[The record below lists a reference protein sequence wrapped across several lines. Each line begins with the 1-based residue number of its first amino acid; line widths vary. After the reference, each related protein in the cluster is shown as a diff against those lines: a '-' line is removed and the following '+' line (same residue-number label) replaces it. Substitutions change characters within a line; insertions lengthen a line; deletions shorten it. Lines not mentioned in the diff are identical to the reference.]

1 MAIFSNK
8 IREASFFNTDKTLV
22 EILYNEDNNNTVS
35 YLITVD
41 FQNPDFKELM
51 SEIDLEQIE
60 KNTKDKQKIYKQQL
74 KTYLNNVTDSLKYQ
88 AENSDEKFLERLEKF
103 FFEFNEKDDELLFK
117 LKLKMFESIR
127 LKSCNDVEKK
137 SKIRNANTPLQLIKE
152 FENI

>member
-22 EILYNEDNNNTVS
+22 EILYNEGNNTVS

-41 FQNPDFKELM
+41 FQNPDFKDLM

-127 LKSCNDVEKK
+127 LKSCNDAEKK
-137 SKIRNANTPLQLIKE
+137 SKIRTATTPVQLIKE

>member
-22 EILYNEDNNNTVS
+22 EVLYNENNKTVS
-35 YLITVD
+35 YLIPVD
-41 FQNPDFKELM
+41 FQNSDFKELI
-51 SEIDLEQIE
+51 SKIDLEQIE
-60 KNTKDKQKIYKQQL
+60 KNTKDKRKIYKQQL
-74 KTYLNNVTDSLKYQ
+74 KTYLNNVTDALKYQ

-103 FFEFNEKDDELLFK
+103 LFEFNEKDDELLFK

-127 LKSCNDVEKK
+127 LKSCNDAEKK
-137 SKIRNANTPLQLIKE
+137 SKIRTAMTPVQLIKE

>member
-22 EILYNEDNNNTVS
+22 EILYNEDNNTVS

-41 FQNPDFKELM
+41 FQNPDFKDLM

>member
-22 EILYNEDNNNTVS
+22 EILYNEDNNTVS

-41 FQNPDFKELM
+41 FQNPDFKDLM

-88 AENSDEKFLERLEKF
+88 AENSDEKFLERIEKF
-103 FFEFNEKDDELLFK
+103 FF
-117 LKLKMFESIR
+117 
-127 LKSCNDVEKK
+127 
-137 SKIRNANTPLQLIKE
+137 
-152 FENI
+152 

>member
-8 IREASFFNTDKTLV
+8 IKEVSFLNADKTLV
-22 EILYNEDNNNTVS
+22 EVLYNENNNTVS
-35 YLITVD
+35 YLIPVD
-41 FQNPDFKELM
+41 FKNSDFKELM

-60 KNTKDKQKIYKQQL
+60 KNTKDKRKIYKQQL

-103 FFEFNEKDDELLFK
+103 LFEFNEKDDELLFK
-117 LKLKMFESIR
+117 LKLKMFESSR
-127 LKSCNDVEKK
+127 LKSCNDTEKK
-137 SKIRNANTPLQLIKE
+137 SKIRTATTPVQLIKE

>member
-22 EILYNEDNNNTVS
+22 EILYNENNNTVS

-41 FQNPDFKELM
+41 FQNPDFKDLM